1 MNDKEKKILR
11 YREENKAVKYGQT
24 VFTGSSLME
33 MFPINKLLAEYNDSE
48 IVYNRGIGGFVSRE
62 LLEVI
67 DVCAI
72 DLKPSKIFINIGT
85 NDLSDSSIPIS
96 ELIENYDKIISEIET
111 KLPNT
116 IIYLMAYYPV
126 NYEAADENMKECLKI
141 RNNEK
146 IRIANTEVK
155 KLAEKHSQRYI
166 DINKNLMDEQGRL
179 RAEYTIEG
187 LHINEDGYRAVYHDI
202 ITYVKEPILNHK
214 NIKMDK
220 HITVPLTDEDIKM
233 LHAGDYIYLSGTI
246 YTARDAAHLRMNE
259 ALDQNNPLPISLE
272 HNIIYYMGPSP
283 AREGRPIGS
292 AGPTTASRMDKYT
305 PRLLD
310 LGLKG
315 MIGKGRRSGAVKEA
329 IVRNHAVYFAAVGGA
344 GALLS
349 KSITVSEVVAYDD
362 LGTEAIRK
370 LIVKNFPV
378 IVVIDAEG
386 NNLYETAVK

>member
-1 MNDKEKKILR
+1 MNK
-11 YREENKAVKYGQT
+11 
-24 VFTGSSLME
+24 
-33 MFPINKLLAEYNDSE
+33 
-48 IVYNRGIGGFVSRE
+48 
-62 LLEVI
+62 
-67 DVCAI
+67 
-72 DLKPSKIFINIGT
+72 
-85 NDLSDSSIPIS
+85 
-96 ELIENYDKIISEIET
+96 
-111 KLPNT
+111 
-116 IIYLMAYYPV
+116 
-126 NYEAADENMKECLKI
+126 
-141 RNNEK
+141 
-146 IRIANTEVK
+146 
-155 KLAEKHSQRYI
+155 
-166 DINKNLMDEQGRL
+166 
-179 RAEYTIEG
+179 
-187 LHINEDGYRAVYHDI
+187 
-202 ITYVKEPILNHK
+202 
-214 NIKMDK
+214 
-220 HITVPLTDEDIKM
+220 
-233 LHAGDYIYLSGTI
+233 
-246 YTARDAAHLRMNE
+246 

-315 MIGKGRRSGAVKEA
+315 MIGKGRRSEAVKEA

-349 KSITVSEVVAYDD
+349 KSITASEVVAYDD